1 MKYRTYGNMCKATL
15 LIMAK
20 GYDKET
26 ANDIAINIFDTA
38 EQNKN
43 GMSIE
48 WYIDKIATIKN
59 S

>member
-1 MKYRTYGNMCKATL
+1 
-15 LIMAK
+15 MAK

-26 ANDIAINIFDTA
+26 ANDIVIKIFDTA

-48 WYIDKIATIKN
+48 WYIDKIDNIKN